1 MTTTWKTKVAPAI
14 KAFFDKDGKKAA
26 AAEFVKSFNKEEI
39 GKEIDEKKPE
49 LEPKVLEV
57 YEAAPA
63 EIKHLITASKSTK
76 IAKKYSTVVPKFLE
90 DLAKIEFPGAQAVS
104 EAVTKS
110 GTTLLSGPIL
120 FLFGKVA
127 TFVPK
132 EEPKVE
138 AAAEKTETAREAEV
152 TITETTEKKEETSET
167 VVEEAKK
174 EEEKTETTETT
185 TETPPPVAPEAPKE
199 EASAPAAEEA
209 K

>member
-1 MTTTWKTKVAPAI
+1 MTTTWKTRVAPAL
-14 KAFFDKDGKKAA
+14 KALFDKDGKKAA
-26 AAEFVKSFNKEEI
+26 AAEFIKSFNKEDI
-39 GKEIDEKKPE
+39 GKEIDEKKVE

-63 EIKHLITASKSTK
+63 EIKHLVTTSKSSK
-76 IAKKYSTVVPKFLE
+76 IGRKYATVVPKFLE

-110 GTTLLSGPIL
+110 GPALLSGPIL

-138 AAAEKTETAREAEV
+138 EKEAEKTREV
-152 TITETTEKKEETSET
+152 ETTTTEEKKEETST
-167 VVEEAKK
+167 AEEVKK
-174 EEEKTETTETT
+174 EEEVKTKTETSAPAE
-185 TETPPPVAPEAPKE
+185 PEAPKE
-199 EASAPAAEEA
+199 EPAAESA
-209 K
+209 KQ

>member
-1 MTTTWKTKVAPAI
+1 MTTTWKTRVSPAL

-26 AAEFVKSFNKEEI
+26 AAEFIKSFNKEDI
-39 GKEIDEKKPE
+39 GKEIDEKKVE

-63 EIKHLITASKSTK
+63 EIKHLVTASKSTK

-110 GTTLLSGPIL
+110 GPTLLSGPIL

-138 AAAEKTETAREAEV
+138 EKAEKTETTREV
-152 TITETTEKKEETSET
+152 ETTTTEEKKEETSEKA
-167 VVEEAKK
+167 EEAKK
-174 EEEKTETTETT
+174 EEEVKTET
-185 TETPPPVAPEAPKE
+185 ETPAPAEPEAPKE
-199 EASAPAAEEA
+199 EPAAEPA
-209 K
+209 KQ

>member
-1 MTTTWKTKVAPAI
+1 MTTTWKTRVAPAL
-14 KAFFDKDGKKAA
+14 KSFFDKDGKKAA
-26 AAEFVKSFNKEEI
+26 AAEFIKSFNKEDIE
-39 GKEIDEKKPE
+39 KEIDEKKVE

-63 EIKHLITASKSTK
+63 EIKHLVTASKSSK

-90 DLAKIEFPGAQAVS
+90 DLAKIDFPGAQAVS

-110 GTTLLSGPIL
+110 GPALLSGPIL

-138 AAAEKTETAREAEV
+138 EKSKKTETTREV
-152 TITETTEKKEETSET
+152 ETTTTEEKKEETSET
-167 VVEEAKK
+167 AEEVKK
-174 EEEKTETTETT
+174 EEEVKTKTETPAPAE
-185 TETPPPVAPEAPKE
+185 PEAPKE
-199 EASAPAAEEA
+199 EPAAEPA
-209 K
+209 KQ

>member
-1 MTTTWKTKVAPAI
+1 MTTTWRNKVAPAL

-26 AAEFVKSFNKEEI
+26 AAEFIKSFNKEEI
-39 GKEIDEKKPE
+39 DKEIDEKKVE

-63 EIKHLITASKSTK
+63 EIKHLVTSRKSSK
-76 IAKKYSTVVPKFLE
+76 IAKKYLTVVPKFLE

-110 GTTLLSGPIL
+110 GPTLLSGPIL
-120 FLFGKVA
+120 FLFDKVA

-138 AAAEKTETAREAEV
+138 EKAEKTETPREV
-152 TITETTEKKEETSET
+152 ETTTTEEKKEETSET
-167 VVEEAKK
+167 VEEVKK
-174 EEEKTETTETT
+174 EEEVKTETE
-185 TETPPPVAPEAPKE
+185 TETPAPAAPEAPKE
-199 EASAPAAEEA
+199 EPAAEPA
-209 K
+209 KQ

>member
-1 MTTTWKTKVAPAI
+1 MTTTWKTKVAPAL

-26 AAEFVKSFNKEEI
+26 AAEFSKSFNKEEI
-39 GKEIDEKKPE
+39 GKEIDAKKDE
-49 LEPKVLEV
+49 LSPKVLEV

-63 EIKHLITASKSTK
+63 EIKHLITTSKSTK

-90 DLAKIEFPGAQAVS
+90 GLAKIEFPGAQAVS

-110 GTTLLSGPIL
+110 GTTLVSGPVL

-138 AAAEKTETAREAEV
+138 EKTEASREVTATVEAEKT
-152 TITETTEKKEETSET
+152 EETSET
-167 VVEEAKK
+167 VEEVKK
-174 EEEKTETTETT
+174 EEEVKTETETETSA
-185 TETPPPVAPEAPKE
+185 PAAPEAPKE
-199 EASAPAAEEA
+199 EPAAEPP
-209 K
+209 KQ

>member
-1 MTTTWKTKVAPAI
+1 MTTTWKTKVAPAL

-26 AAEFVKSFNKEEI
+26 AADFSKSFDKEEI
-39 GKEIDEKKPE
+39 GKEIDAKKDE
-49 LEPKVLEV
+49 LAPKVLEV

-63 EIKHLITASKSTK
+63 EIKHLITARKSTK

-110 GTTLLSGPIL
+110 GATLVSGPVL
-120 FLFGKVA
+120 FLFDKVA

-138 AAAEKTETAREAEV
+138 EKTEAPREV
-152 TITETTEKKEETSET
+152 TDTTAEAEKKEETSET
-167 VVEEAKK
+167 VEEVKK
-174 EEEKTETTETT
+174 EEEVKTETETSA
-185 TETPPPVAPEAPKE
+185 PAAPEAPKE
-199 EASAPAAEEA
+199 EPAAEPP
-209 K
+209 KQ

>member
-1 MTTTWKTKVAPAI
+1 MTTTWKTRVAPAI

-26 AAEFVKSFNKEEI
+26 AAEFIKTFNKEDI
-39 GKEIDEKKPE
+39 GKEIDEKKVE

-63 EIKHLITASKSTK
+63 EIKHLVTTSKSSK
-76 IAKKYSTVVPKFLE
+76 IGRKYATVVPKFLE

-110 GTTLLSGPIL
+110 GPALLSGPIL

-138 AAAEKTETAREAEV
+138 EKEAEKTETTREV
-152 TITETTEKKEETSET
+152 ETTTTEEKKEETST
-167 VVEEAKK
+167 AEEVKK
-174 EEEKTETTETT
+174 EEEVKTET
-185 TETPPPVAPEAPKE
+185 ETPAPAPAEPEASKKE
-199 EASAPAAEEA
+199 PAAEPA
-209 K
+209 KQ

>member
-1 MTTTWKTKVAPAI
+1 MTTTWKTRVAPAL

-26 AAEFVKSFNKEEI
+26 AAEFIKSFNKEDI
-39 GKEIDEKKPE
+39 GKEIDEKKVE

-63 EIKHLITASKSTK
+63 EMKHLVTASKSTK

-110 GTTLLSGPIL
+110 GPALLSGPIL

-138 AAAEKTETAREAEV
+138 EKAEKTETTREV
-152 TITETTEKKEETSET
+152 ETTTTEEKKEETSEKA
-167 VVEEAKK
+167 EEAKK
-174 EEEKTETTETT
+174 EEEVKTET
-185 TETPPPVAPEAPKE
+185 ETPTPAEPEAPKE
-199 EASAPAAEEA
+199 EPAAEPA
-209 K
+209 KQ

>member
-1 MTTTWKTKVAPAI
+1 MTTTWKTRVAPAL

-26 AAEFVKSFNKEEI
+26 ATEFIKSFNKEEI
-39 GKEIDEKKPE
+39 EKEIDEKKVE

-63 EIKHLITASKSTK
+63 EIKHLVTSRKSSK

-110 GTTLLSGPIL
+110 GPTLLSGPIL
-120 FLFGKVA
+120 VLFDKVA

-138 AAAEKTETAREAEV
+138 EKAEKTETPKEV
-152 TITETTEKKEETSET
+152 ETTTTEEKKEETSET
-167 VVEEAKK
+167 VEEVKK
-174 EEEKTETTETT
+174 EEEVKTET
-185 TETPPPVAPEAPKE
+185 PAPAAPEVPKE
-199 EASAPAAEEA
+199 EPAAEPA
-209 K
+209 KQ